1 MYEEAFQRMKRA
13 AGAFEIEEIVQRYD
27 MWKSSCINYMHL
39 LLYFLCDNFK
49 VLLSFWI
56 VHLNSRK
63 FTNFQ
68 CHVLY
73 PWKVFVYF
81 CIVYPSKLV
90 NQFIMLSPSF
100 ASAWPMT
107 TLRPLCKTTHTFAH
121 GRVKGISEFIF
132 WTSMPV
138 TPILAASKYLIRA
151 IPLMLAA
158 AIP

>member
-1 MYEEAFQRMKRA
+1 MYQEAFQRMKRA

-68 CHVLY
+68 CHVFY
-73 PWKVFVYF
+73 PWKVSVYF

-90 NQFIMLSPSF
+90 NQIIMLSPSF

-107 TLRPLCKTTHTFAH
+107 TLRPLCKTSDTIYLSIYLFIPYINQLWLTKYRLYYQFNGKQA
-121 GRVKGISEFIF
+121 SELVP
-132 WTSMPV
+132 S
-138 TPILAASKYLIRA
+138 A
-151 IPLMLAA
+151 
-158 AIP
+158 